1 MNLVDA
7 FMSKFKKVDESER
20 SRLRTARTSTPDK
33 VESASDNTSL
43 SPTKSRGTKPTSSI
57 TQLRAFVK
65 KKSPEELKA
74 EDAARLAANESF
86 TEQALSDIKRDEY

>member
-20 SRLRTARTSTPDK
+20 SRLRTAKPSTSDK
-33 VESASDNTSL
+33 VECASDNTSL
-43 SPTKSRGTKPTSSI
+43 SPTKGARSKPTSSI

-74 EDAARLAANESF
+74 EDEARKSANESF
-86 TEQALSDIKRDEY
+86 TEQAMTDINRDY

>member
-1 MNLVDA
+1 MSFVDA

-20 SRLRTARTSTPDK
+20 NRLRTARTNIPDK
-33 VESASDNTSL
+33 VESSSDNSIL
-43 SPTKSRGTKPTSSI
+43 STNRARSKPTSSI

-74 EDAARLAANESF
+74 EDAARSLSNEQF
-86 TEQALSDIKRDEY
+86 GEQGMQDMNRNDY